1 MSINGGSGGAG
12 ANGGKGM
19 DGGRGGSG
27 ITFNESIQDPS
38 DELGGYGSFKAI
50 NAFGGMGGTGGGA
63 GAGGKGGYAIG
74 VMIDCS
80 VESSKT
86 YADCEKKLGLELPT
100 SFGAYQT
107 KLGTNAYVVGKAPGK
122 GEANVVVKDQNAGR
136 GTSGGEAYHNT
147 TLQAHEQINATASD
161 AVYSD
166 SQVVFIYDNGK
177 GGKELGSKDR
187 K

>member
-1 MSINGGSGGAG
+1 MTGNI
-12 ANGGKGM
+12 
-19 DGGRGGSG
+19 
-27 ITFNESIQDPS
+27 
-38 DELGGYGSFKAI
+38 
-50 NAFGGMGGTGGGA
+50 GGGA
-63 GAGGKGGYAIG
+63 SSPR
-74 VMIDCS
+74 MIDCS
-80 VESSKT
+80 VESSKA

-100 SFGAYQT
+100 SVGAYQT

-166 SQVVFIYDNGK
+166 SQVVFIYDSGK